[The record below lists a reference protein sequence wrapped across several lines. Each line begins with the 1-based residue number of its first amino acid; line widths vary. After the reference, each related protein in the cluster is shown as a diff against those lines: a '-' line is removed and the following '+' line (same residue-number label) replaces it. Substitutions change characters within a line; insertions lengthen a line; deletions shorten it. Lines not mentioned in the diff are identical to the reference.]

1 MSVNDKE
8 KKVFEHRHQVT
19 DELEKSAAKAA
30 LHSDMVSTTDC
41 YLNGKGS
48 LIGVLR
54 LLYTRDV
61 GMVLL

>member
-1 MSVNDKE
+1 VT
-8 KKVFEHRHQVT
+8 KKKRFLTSLQVT

-30 LHSDMVSTTDC
+30 LHSDMVSTTDS

-61 GMVLL
+61 GMVVL